1 MAKAG
6 KFLGLISPVLAI
18 GVAALMLFGST
29 YSYESADCR
38 SGHAH
43 QPSYSECKYRSG
55 TISAFRATL
64 EEGDSTLFICSG
76 FVVIVSLVAAAGAL
90 TGRVAPIWACAAA
103 LWFLVGLGMLTIGL
117 FISPLA
123 FVLVASAALLTVA
136 RYESGTHESTN
147 Y

>member
-1 MAKAG
+1 
-6 KFLGLISPVLAI
+6 
-18 GVAALMLFGST
+18 
-29 YSYESADCR
+29 
-38 SGHAH
+38 
-43 QPSYSECKYRSG
+43 
-55 TISAFRATL
+55 
-64 EEGDSTLFICSG
+64 LFICSG

-90 TGRVAPIWACAAA
+90 TGGVASIWACAAA

-123 FVLVASAALLTVA
+123 AVLLASAALLTVA